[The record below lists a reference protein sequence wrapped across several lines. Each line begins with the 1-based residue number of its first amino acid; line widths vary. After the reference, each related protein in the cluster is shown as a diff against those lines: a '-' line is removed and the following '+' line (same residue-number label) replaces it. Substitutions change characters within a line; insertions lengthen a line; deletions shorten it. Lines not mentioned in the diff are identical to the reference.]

1 MPHASKAIIEMG
13 SKAHTRRRRHAC
25 VCRCT
30 CMTLHACSY
39 QSIFASEC
47 GFIPSLIRQEDQR
60 YHNFSHNNN
69 DDDDDEVYENW
80 TFTGNH

>member
-1 MPHASKAIIEMG
+1 MPA
-13 SKAHTRRRRHAC
+13 RRSLRWGAKRIRGEEGMH
-25 VCRCT
+25 V
-30 CMTLHACSY
+30 Y